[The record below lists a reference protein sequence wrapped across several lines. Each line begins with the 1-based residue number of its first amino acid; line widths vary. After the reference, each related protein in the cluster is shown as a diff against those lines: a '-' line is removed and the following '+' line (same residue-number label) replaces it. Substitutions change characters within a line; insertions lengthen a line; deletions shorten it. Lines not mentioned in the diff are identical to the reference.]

1 MVCGVN
7 KNSEKRREQRVYKIG
22 AETLRGIAN
31 KGNSTEMKD
40 AIKKSA
46 DYIEFLEM
54 RWELLKLELEQ
65 SESLNA
71 HFKNDEAVDTIHDI
85 QSLISK
91 MESGEYFEEFTK

>member
-1 MVCGVN
+1 M
-7 KNSEKRREQRVYKIG
+7 YKIG